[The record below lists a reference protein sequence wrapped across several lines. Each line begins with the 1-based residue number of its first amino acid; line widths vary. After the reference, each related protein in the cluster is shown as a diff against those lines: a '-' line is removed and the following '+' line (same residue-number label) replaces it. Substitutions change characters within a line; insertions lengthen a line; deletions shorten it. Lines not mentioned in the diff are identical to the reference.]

1 MGRLLKFIIVSI
13 VTFSASVHA
22 IDINDLQKLTKSS
35 DRKVANFVKSEYR
48 NYSDTQPVELC
59 YTALKEK
66 RKDALNAMYN
76 VLLFLKV
83 TEGAMKAKEP
93 ELQIKRNRYRLKLI
107 PHYQKALETCNKEE

>member
-1 MGRLLKFIIVSI
+1 MGRLLSFIIVSI
-13 VTFSASVHA
+13 LAFSASVNA
-22 IDINDLQKLTKSS
+22 VEVNDLQKLTKSS
-35 DRKVANFVKSEYR
+35 DRKVANFVKTEFR
-48 NYSDTQPVELC
+48 NFSDAQPVELC

-83 TEGAMKAKEP
+83 TEGAMKAKDP
-93 ELQIKRNRYRLKLI
+93 EIQIKRNRYRLKLI